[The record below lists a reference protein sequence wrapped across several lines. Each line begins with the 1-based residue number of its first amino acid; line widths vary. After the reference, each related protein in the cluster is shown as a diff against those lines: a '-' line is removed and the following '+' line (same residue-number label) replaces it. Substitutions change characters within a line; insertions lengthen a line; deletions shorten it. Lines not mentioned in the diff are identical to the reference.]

1 MSDRYFVRVCFGHAL
16 CLAILLAVS
25 SVVVLF
31 GALDDVFSLRP
42 AVKLAA
48 QAAAASILLFADA
61 GIRTVGSTTRDIWLA
76 ADVALAAGRNQR
88 FQPD

>member
-1 MSDRYFVRVCFGHAL
+1 L
-16 CLAILLAVS
+16 
-25 SVVVLF
+25 LF
-31 GALDDVFSLRP
+31 GALDDAFSLRP

-61 GIRTVGSTTRDIWLA
+61 GISTVGGIHPGHIRLA